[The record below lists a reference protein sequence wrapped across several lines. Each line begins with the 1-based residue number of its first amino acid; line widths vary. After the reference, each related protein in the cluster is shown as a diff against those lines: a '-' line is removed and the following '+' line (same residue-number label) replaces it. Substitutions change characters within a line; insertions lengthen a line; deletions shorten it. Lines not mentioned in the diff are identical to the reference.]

1 MGDVVSLSLEVERLG
16 RRSITLVLR
25 CAGADGEPRMQMR
38 QVLVT
43 TSLETHRSIDIPADL
58 RAAIEPRANLSTQGR
73 QP

>member
-1 MGDVVSLSLEVERLG
+1 
-16 RRSITLVLR
+16 
-25 CAGADGEPRMQMR
+25 MQMR